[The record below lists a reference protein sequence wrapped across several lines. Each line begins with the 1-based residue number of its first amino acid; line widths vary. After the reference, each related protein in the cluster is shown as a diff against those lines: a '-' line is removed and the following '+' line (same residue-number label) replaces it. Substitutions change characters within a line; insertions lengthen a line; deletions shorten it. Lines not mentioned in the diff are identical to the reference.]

1 MEEEILKICWIKDGK
16 KTEWITIGKYYSDPK
31 HPNRKFCYRE
41 GNSMNTIYF
50 DDARNFQDV
59 LSYLW
64 QNVID
69 ANVIPEMGI
78 MIVVEKA

>member
-1 MEEEILKICWIKDGK
+1 
-16 KTEWITIGKYYSDPK
+16 
-31 HPNRKFCYRE
+31 
-41 GNSMNTIYF
+41 MNTIYF

-78 MIVVEKA
+78 TIVVEKA